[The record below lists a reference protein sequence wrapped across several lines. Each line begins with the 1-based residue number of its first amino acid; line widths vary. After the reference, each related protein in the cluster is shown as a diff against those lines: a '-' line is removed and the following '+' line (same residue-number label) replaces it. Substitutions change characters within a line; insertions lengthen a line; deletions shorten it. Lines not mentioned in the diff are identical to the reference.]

1 LAEAGRIAVVKTPG
15 LHLGVYSMVKI
26 RLSRKGKRNAPFYHI
41 VAVDENKKR
50 DGAVLA
56 KIGTYDPAVKEAK
69 EKVKYNAELYQSW
82 ISKGARPTETV
93 VQIVK
98 SSSN

>member
-1 LAEAGRIAVVKTPG
+1 
-15 LHLGVYSMVKI
+15 MVKI
-26 RLSRKGKRNAPFYHI
+26 RLSRRGKKNSAFFHI

-56 KIGTYDPAVKEAK
+56 KIGTYDPKTKDAK
-69 EKVKYNAELYQSW
+69 EKVKYDADLYKAW
-82 ISKGARPTETV
+82 IAKGAQPTETV

-98 SSSN
+98 ASSK

>member
-1 LAEAGRIAVVKTPG
+1 
-15 LHLGVYSMVKI
+15 MVKI

-50 DGAVLA
+50 DGAVLE
-56 KIGTYDPAVKEAK
+56 KVGTYNPATKEANK
-69 EKVKYNAELYQSW
+69 KANVDMAIYNKW
-82 ISKGARPTETV
+82 IKLGAQPTETV

-98 SSSN
+98 SASK

>member
-1 LAEAGRIAVVKTPG
+1 
-15 LHLGVYSMVKI
+15 MVKI

-41 VAVDENKKR
+41 VAVEMSKKR
-50 DGAVLA
+50 DGAVLD
-56 KIGTYDPAVKEAK
+56 KIGTYEPKAKDPKDKAK
-69 EKVKYNAELYQSW
+69 VNMELYKSW
-82 ISKGARPTETV
+82 IAKGAQPSETV

>member
-1 LAEAGRIAVVKTPG
+1 
-15 LHLGVYSMVKI
+15 MVKI
-26 RLSRKGKRNAPFYHI
+26 RLSRKGKKNSPFYHI

-56 KIGTYDPAVKEAK
+56 KIGVYDPAQKEAK
-69 EKVKYNAELYQSW
+69 LKAKLDMDLYKSW
-82 ISKGARPTETV
+82 IAKGAQPTETV

-98 SSSN
+98 SSSK